1 MSPTLAETPESSRS
15 GTLRQELGQRHRPV
29 RRRSAQ
35 GLLLPIIPATTH
47 LSGGAQD
54 QLLSITWCPHDPDPA
69 TRPKS
74 PGLEIPVWFH
84 VRSGRRAVPGLLLIA
99 EKFGT
104 MNVRDSKPAMSF
116 ARRSPKVARVSA
128 RGAVM
133 VEYAFLLTTVSV
145 MFVLGI
151 TAAGKAL
158 LTQYQEGRAV
168 LMLPVP

>member
-1 MSPTLAETPESSRS
+1 
-15 GTLRQELGQRHRPV
+15 
-29 RRRSAQ
+29 
-35 GLLLPIIPATTH
+35 
-47 LSGGAQD
+47 
-54 QLLSITWCPHDPDPA
+54 
-69 TRPKS
+69 
-74 PGLEIPVWFH
+74 VWFH
-84 VRSGRRAVPGLLLIA
+84 VRSGRWAVPGLLLIA

-104 MNVRDSKPAMSF
+104 MNVRDTKPAMSF
-116 ARRSPKVARVSA
+116 ARHSPKVERVTPRA
-128 RGAVM
+128 KVVRKVRGAVM

>member
-1 MSPTLAETPESSRS
+1 MF
-15 GTLRQELGQRHRPV
+15 
-29 RRRSAQ
+29 
-35 GLLLPIIPATTH
+35 
-47 LSGGAQD
+47 
-54 QLLSITWCPHDPDPA
+54 
-69 TRPKS
+69 K
-74 PGLEIPVWFH
+74 IPVWFH
-84 VRSGRRAVPGLLLIA
+84 VRSGRWAVPGLLPIA

-104 MNVRDSKPAMSF
+104 MNVRDTKPAMSF
-116 ARRSPKVARVSA
+116 ARHSPKVERVTSRVKVGGKV